1 MGLAHSPHIV
11 RDNLIL
17 YVDAGNVKSYSG
29 SGTTWKDLSGKGND
43 TENGTSPNA
52 ASFVSTEPKCFNFNQ
67 SQSRFMG
74 TPLFAQNVC
83 PNAGTVEVWYQ
94 HNQSTHNEMGM
105 LYFEGNGNGF
115 GIEREL
121 HLGQRGDGRVNFFIE
136 GADADININTT
147 DLIAANTWTCAVA
160 TFTGL
165 TQNATKS
172 AKLYINGSIKESQV
186 TSANFRNGT
195 ITNGIIGRA
204 RGQINGVYRKLVGKI
219 AVVKVYS
226 KQLSDSEV
234 LQNYNALKSRFGV

>member
-1 MGLAHSPHIV
+1 MSTKYNPSIV

-17 YVDAGNVKSYSG
+17 YVDAGNVKSYTG

-43 TENGTSPNA
+43 TVNGTSPNA

-147 DLIAANTWTCAVA
+147 DLIAENTWTCAVA

-165 TQNATKS
+165 TQDATKS
-172 AKLYINGSIKESQV
+172 AKVYLNGSLKGSQV

-204 RGQINGVYRKLVGKI
+204 RGQINNKWRKIVGKI

-234 LQNYNALKSRFGV
+234 LQNYHALKGRFGL

>member
-1 MGLAHSPHIV
+1 MALAHSPRIV
-11 RDNLIL
+11 RDSLTL
-17 YVDAGNVKSYSG
+17 CLDAENTKSYPG

-43 TENGTSPNA
+43 TVNGTSPNA

-121 HLGQRGDGRVNFFIE
+121 HLGQKMDGTANFFLE
-136 GADADININTT
+136 GADADINIDTT
-147 DLIAANTWTCAVA
+147 DAIPANTWTCAVA

-165 TQNATKS
+165 TQDATKS
-172 AKLYINGSIKESQV
+172 AKLYINGSIKGSQV

-204 RGQINGVYRKLVGKI
+204 RTSINNKWRKLVGKI
-219 AVVKVYS
+219 PVVKVYS

-234 LQNYNALKSRFGV
+234 LQNYDALKWRYI

>member
-11 RDNLIL
+11 RDSLIR
-17 YVDAGNVKSYSG
+17 YHDAGNVKSYSG
-29 SGTTWKDLSGKGND
+29 SGLIWKDLSGKGND
-43 TENGTSPNA
+43 STNGTTINVA
-52 ASFVSTEPKCFNFNQ
+52 EFESTEPKCFNFNQ
-67 SQSRFMG
+67 SQSRFFG
-74 TPLFAQNVC
+74 TPLFAQSVC

-121 HLGQRGDGRVNFFIE
+121 HLGQKRDGTANFFLE
-136 GADADININTT
+136 GADADININST
-147 DLIAANTWTCAVA
+147 DAVPENTWTCAVA

-165 TQNATKS
+165 TQGANKS
-172 AKLYINGSIKESQV
+172 AKLYINGSIKGSQV

-195 ITNGIIGRA
+195 INNSIIGRA
-204 RGQINGVYRKLVGKI
+204 YIKIGNNWRKLVGKI

-226 KQLSDSEV
+226 RQLSDSEV
-234 LQNYNALKSRFGV
+234 LQNYHALKSRFGL